1 MNQPLVSVVVP
12 LHNSEKF
19 INNLIESIKA
29 QKYSNWELILIDDN
43 STDSTYDLAYK
54 YISSKIHLFRNNGKG
69 VSAARNTG
77 IEKAKGDFI
86 AFIDSDDQ
94 VDNLYLSSLINDAIA
109 NKADITFQGYT
120 EITAHN
126 KKNIQFPWLGI
137 SNHEYIINKIIP
149 TLVFPKKN
157 EVCPMMPVWRTL
169 IKRKIVLDNNLQF
182 DSKIN
187 NSEDFEF
194 LLQLLFKC
202 KRIFGSSETHYS
214 YYRRASSLMN
224 AYDNNFLENNLYT
237 HRVFINTLRKNNVF
251 KKLNKRYESN
261 RLSMYSMCISNV
273 SKGKMSRE
281 EKIKQLKKIR
291 TYLIKDSYLDIP
303 IIKLYNPFFVKV
315 GILLL
320 KINMLYIDLWVYG
333 LKEKLRLNSLN

>member
-1 MNQPLVSVVVP
+1 
-12 LHNSEKF
+12 
-19 INNLIESIKA
+19 
-29 QKYSNWELILIDDN
+29 
-43 STDSTYDLAYK
+43 
-54 YISSKIHLFRNNGKG
+54 
-69 VSAARNTG
+69 
-77 IEKAKGDFI
+77 
-86 AFIDSDDQ
+86 
-94 VDNLYLSSLINDAIA
+94 
-109 NKADITFQGYT
+109 
-120 EITAHN
+120 
-126 KKNIQFPWLGI
+126 
-137 SNHEYIINKIIP
+137 
-149 TLVFPKKN
+149 
-157 EVCPMMPVWRTL
+157 MPVWRTL

-202 KRIFGSSETHYS
+202 KRIFGSRETHYS

-224 AYDNNFLENNLYT
+224 AYHNNFLENYLYT